1 MEKRSAEDHST
12 GAKEMTE
19 KINKGGRPPII
30 LTDEQVAQTEALRI
44 VCTKK

>member
-1 MEKRSAEDHST
+1 
-12 GAKEMTE
+12 MTE

-44 VCTKK
+44 ICTKKQTKSSTYAKK